1 MDKFKKTGFVSLMAL
16 AFLLVASLTAFATGF
31 IPCPEQSYGW
41 AYICAGA
48 FLLVISGVTAFVIR
62 DKTAVN
68 IACFAVNAVA
78 LGCCIRAWYIFRG
91 LNNGFLTMFFVSLAC
106 IAYLWLFFALCL
118 IPPLSRHIKLFFW
131 LWLILSVIAYVLV
144 VIFTKTTFVST
155 FGFYMLVMCGF
166 IYSMVSPSAD
176 FEELMR
182 ALTLSAYS
190 VFIVAIIVAVI
201 AISGEGDF
209 DLDFAADFS
218 ADFGSADTKKAKQI
232 KQDNDK
238 FLKS

>member
-16 AFLLVASLTAFATGF
+16 AFLLV
-31 IPCPEQSYGW
+31 
-41 AYICAGA
+41 
-48 FLLVISGVTAFVIR
+48 ISGVTAFVVR

-166 IYSMVSPSAD
+166 IYSMFPPPP
-176 FEELMR
+176 
-182 ALTLSAYS
+182 T
-190 VFIVAIIVAVI
+190 
-201 AISGEGDF
+201 
-209 DLDFAADFS
+209 
-218 ADFGSADTKKAKQI
+218 
-232 KQDNDK
+232 
-238 FLKS
+238 LKSLCARLHFLPTRCS